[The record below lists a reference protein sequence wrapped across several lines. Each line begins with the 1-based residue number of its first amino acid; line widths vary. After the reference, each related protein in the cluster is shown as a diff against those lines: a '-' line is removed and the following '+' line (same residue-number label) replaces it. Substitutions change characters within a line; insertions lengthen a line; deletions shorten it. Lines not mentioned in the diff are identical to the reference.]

1 MTGMPNSGLLD
12 APLSDSRPHLTKPK
26 LDQFRRLGIITPRD
40 LLYHLPRDYED
51 RRRIDDIADATDGAR
66 QTFEGITSRVSNRH
80 NGRQYRQTA
89 KLYAIRDDEPD
100 ESEFLNLAW
109 FGQRH
114 LASTIRSGD
123 RLVVHGLVNKPG
135 RRATI
140 NQPEHDII
148 AQPGSASSQPVNT
161 AGIIPV
167 YPLTAGMNQE
177 YMRRAILETLHHF
190 QPALHRSRPKTK
202 PYELHRLL
210 AAIHRPERIQ
220 DADHALGQLTADELL
235 EIQLALLE
243 LRHQREVN
251 TVTPGLAIDPAA
263 RDALMAG
270 LPFRPTDAQSRC
282 MDEIRRDLAHTGPA
296 MNRLLQGEVG
306 SGKTLVALAAAV
318 DTASAGG
325 QIALLA
331 PTSLL
336 AEQHF
341 RTITEL
347 LDAHPSPTTGAST
360 YQSRLPGLRRP
371 FTIALLTAQT
381 PARVRHSI
389 LGAAQLGTISMLAGT
404 HSIINEQVELPYLK
418 LAIADEQHRFGVAQ
432 RAALRHQAHYL
443 MLTATPIPR
452 TMQLTLYRD
461 LDISTIDAMPIS
473 KQPVQTV
480 VLAERQRDQAYDAIR
495 AAVAAGQQ
503 AFVIYPLIDPSP
515 DVEGLAATDRYPR
528 LCAEFDSHTVR
539 MIHGR
544 MKPSD
549 RDKELLAFRNGETD
563 ILVSTPIVEVGIDI
577 PNATVMLI
585 ESSERFGLAQL
596 HQLRGRIGRGT
607 IPGIC
612 YIMITP
618 GANPSRTTRSRIRAI
633 RDSNDGI
640 KLAEADLYNRGHGDI
655 AGTRQSG
662 QDTLLHPGLSYDLP
676 LLDQERE
683 AAERIHAADPHLQL
697 PENQRLQAA
706 RRRVLGSMTA
716 VDTDH

>member
-1 MTGMPNSGLLD
+1 MIDMPNSELLD
-12 APLSDSRPHLTKPK
+12 APLSDSRPHITKPK
-26 LDQFRRLGIITPRD
+26 LEQFQRLGIITPRD

-51 RRRIDDIADATDGAR
+51 RRHIDDIADAADGER
-66 QTFEGITSRVSNRH
+66 QTFEGIVSRVSNRH
-80 NGRQYRQTA
+80 NGRQYRQSA
-89 KLYAIRDDEPD
+89 KLYAIRDDQPD
-100 ESEFLNLAW
+100 ESEFLNLSW

-114 LASTIRSGD
+114 LANTIRSGD
-123 RLVVHGLVNKPG
+123 RLVVHGVVHKPG
-135 RRATI
+135 RRGAI

-148 AQPGSASSQPVNT
+148 SPPGSTSHQTVNT

-190 QPALHRSRPKTK
+190 QPALHRNRPDTK
-202 PYELHRLL
+202 PYELHRMLRS
-210 AAIHRPERIQ
+210 IHRPERFR
-220 DADHALGQLTADELL
+220 DADDALNELTADELL

-243 LRHQREVN
+243 LRHQREVS
-251 TVTPGLAIDPAA
+251 TITPGLAIDPAA
-263 RDALMAG
+263 RDALLAG
-270 LPFRPTDAQSRC
+270 LPFRPTAAQLRC
-282 MDEIRRDLAHTGPA
+282 MDEIRHDLAQTGPA

-318 DTASAGG
+318 DTASDGG

-347 LDAHPSPTTGAST
+347 LNAQPSPTTGAST
-360 YQSRLPGLRRP
+360 YQVRLPGLRRP

-381 PARVRHSI
+381 PARARRSI
-389 LGAAQLGTISMLAGT
+389 LGAAQLGTITMLAGT
-404 HSIINEQVELPYLK
+404 HSIISDQVELPHLK

-432 RAALRHQAHYL
+432 RAALRHDAHYL

-461 LDISTIDAMPIS
+461 LDISTFDAMPIS
-473 KQPVQTV
+473 KQPVQTT
-480 VLAERQRDQAYDAIR
+480 VLAEHQRSQAYDAIR

-515 DVEGLAATDRYPR
+515 DVEGLAGTDRYPD
-528 LCAEFDSHTVR
+528 LCREFDAHTVR

-544 MKPSD
+544 MKPGD

-596 HQLRGRIGRGT
+596 HQLRGRIGRGE
-607 IPGIC
+607 IPGVC

-618 GANPSRTTRSRIRAI
+618 GITPSRITRSRIRAI

-662 QDTLLHPGLSYDLP
+662 QGTLLRPGLTYDLP
-676 LLDQERE
+676 LLEQERE
-683 AAERIHAADPHLQL
+683 AAERIHAADPHLQRA
-697 PENQRLQAA
+697 EHRSLQAA
-706 RRRVLGSMTA
+706 RRRLLARMTA
-716 VDTDH
+716 APTDH